1 MEKKLDMIKARNLTS
16 IVKYLNEIGVKK
28 EDLVAIY
35 PPILHK
41 EEEYVAVFY
50 FEENK
55 K

>member
-16 IVKYLNEIGVKK
+16 IIKYLNEIGVKG

-35 PPILHK
+35 PPILDR

-50 FEENK
+50 CTLNK
-55 K
+55 